1 MEKLPI
7 GVLDYKD
14 VRTNHYLYIDK
25 TMFIE
30 KLERCEDRFV
40 QFLRPKR
47 FGKTLFLSM
56 LSYYYD
62 EEYEQ
67 DFDLLF
73 DHTYIQKHPT
83 KEKNQY
89 HVLLFDFSSCHEKEC
104 RELKYIFCEIIK
116 HTCENFLK
124 DRGISIDLDIDQ
136 NPYAILSDFLD
147 IAATVLHRPL
157 YVMVDE
163 CDHFSD
169 ELMSS
174 HFHDFQNMI
183 GKNGFIRKF
192 YETLKI
198 GQEKGIIQRVMITG
212 VTPVILDTMSVDNQ
226 IGVNLTLHHDFHEMM
241 GFSEYEVKQCMNDTQ
256 RQSALMQEIN
266 QRFDGYRFS
275 KDSKHHVYHPEVM
288 LRYLDHEH
296 DDKYKENMEQLIV
309 KEYHEIHRLLQI
321 SQDDQRNQC
330 IERLVNGEQPS
341 VFITEE
347 FMIDSHFS
355 LDDFCSLLFYLGY
368 LTMSDK
374 DGVGVFLKIPFP
386 LMHNIF
392 MGYFK
397 KFIDEIE

>member
-7 GVLDYKD
+7 GISDYKD
-14 VRTNHYLYIDK
+14 VRENHYLYIDK
-25 TMFIE
+25 TMYIE

-40 QFLRPKR
+40 QFLRPKH
-47 FGKTLFLSM
+47 FGKTLGLSM

-62 EEYEQ
+62 KRYAQ

-73 DHTYIQKHPT
+73 DHTYIHKHPT

-104 RELKYIFCEIIK
+104 KELKYAFCEIIK

-124 DRGISIDLDIDQ
+124 DRGIIIDLDIDQ

-226 IGVNLTLHHDFHEMM
+226 IGVNLTLHHDFHGMM
-241 GFSEYEVKQCMNDTQ
+241 GFSEHEVKQCMNDTQ
-256 RQSALMQEIN
+256 RQSALMQEIK
-266 QRFDGYRFS
+266 QRFDGYLFS
-275 KDSKHHVYHPEVM
+275 KDSKHRLYHPELM

-296 DDKYKENMEQLIV
+296 DAKYKENMEQLIV
-309 KEYHEIHRLLQI
+309 KEYHELNRLLQI
-321 SQDDQRNQC
+321 SQDYQRDQC

-355 LDDFCSLLFYLGY
+355 LDDFCSLMFYLGY
-368 LTMSDK
+368 LTMSEK
-374 DGVGVFLKIPFP
+374 DGVGVSLKIPFQ

-392 MGYFK
+392 VGYFK
-397 KFIDEIE
+397 TFKYEID